1 MDCIEKIKNEKIKIK
16 NKKRILD
23 LVNDYGYFKI
33 ISCYGD
39 LIKTLPKNLYNTNNI
54 CKIFSIDKTLS
65 KIIIFYLLDFEQ
77 KLNAKSIGAIVELK
91 KNDDYILNPDD
102 LNFDL
107 IKSKSSFIDDL
118 YNKTNGCNCLIM
130 YDDSKQIPLNR
141 LSISWSF
148 HTLIS
153 FINIQDIQTKNK
165 IINKFNINS
174 ENIDNFI
181 STCHSIRKF
190 RNTISHNDIFFITTL
205 NYYRREFNTLLN
217 YLTKQKT
224 SDIEK
229 DITIYSL
236 IKMLEKLLNV
246 DICTEVYKILND
258 AKINKKLK
266 LLILDYMQF

>member
-1 MDCIEKIKNEKIKIK
+1 
-16 NKKRILD
+16 
-23 LVNDYGYFKI
+23 
-33 ISCYGD
+33 
-39 LIKTLPKNLYNTNNI
+39 
-54 CKIFSIDKTLS
+54 
-65 KIIIFYLLDFEQ
+65 
-77 KLNAKSIGAIVELK
+77 
-91 KNDDYILNPDD
+91 
-102 LNFDL
+102 
-107 IKSKSSFIDDL
+107 
-118 YNKTNGCNCLIM
+118 M